1 MGSLELSYDVKDL
14 DKLERLK
21 SGVDHY
27 HTYGAGVL
35 VAHMRA
41 NRFQVYV
48 ARLRSIWLVHSC
60 LHTCI

>member
-27 HTYGAGVL
+27 HTQHKRCV
-35 VAHMRA
+35 
-41 NRFQVYV
+41 
-48 ARLRSIWLVHSC
+48 C
-60 LHTCI
+60 LLAVEGS